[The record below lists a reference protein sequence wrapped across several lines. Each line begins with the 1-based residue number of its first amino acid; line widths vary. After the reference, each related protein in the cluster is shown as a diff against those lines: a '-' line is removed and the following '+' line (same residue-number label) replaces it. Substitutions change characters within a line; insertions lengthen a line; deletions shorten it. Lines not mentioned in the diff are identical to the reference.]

1 MLQNI
6 SWGQFL
12 SVLLILILIYY
23 VGYFMKYYQEK
34 LIKKLQQN
42 NPGHREE
49 LAASSPITSDKAS
62 TEEME
67 IDELE
72 AMVNEIREFILE
84 KAGNQANKE
93 ELTQQLESYVA
104 NFSGLHKP
112 AFRYAL
118 TNYIIQQAEL
128 KCGVVFEEEELEA
141 IWDRLSR

>member
-6 SWGQFL
+6 SWGQYL
-12 SVLLILILIYY
+12 SVLLILVLIYY

-34 LIKKLQQN
+34 LIAKLQHN
-42 NPGHREE
+42 RPEPEE
-49 LAASSPITSDKAS
+49 PFEDSSLQDVDQHS
-62 TEEME
+62 TEEQE

-72 AMVNEIREFILE
+72 AMVNEIREFILD
-84 KAGNQANKE
+84 KAGKQADKATLAQ
-93 ELTQQLESYVA
+93 ELEAYVA
-104 NFSGLHKP
+104 NFNGLHKP

>member
-6 SWGQFL
+6 SWGQYL
-12 SVLLILILIYY
+12 SVLLILVLIYY

-34 LIKKLQQN
+34 LITKLQN
-42 NPGHREE
+42 KSAEPEE
-49 LAASSPITSDKAS
+49 SIADLGTQELDQHAAD
-62 TEEME
+62 EQE

-72 AMVNEIREFILE
+72 ATVNEIREFILD
-84 KAGNQANKE
+84 KAGKEADKE
-93 ELTQQLESYVA
+93 ELVQQLESYVA
-104 NFSGLHKP
+104 NFNGLHKP

-141 IWDRLSR
+141 IWEKLSR

>member
-6 SWGQFL
+6 SWGQYL
-12 SVLLILILIYY
+12 SVLLILVLIYY

-34 LIKKLQQN
+34 LITKLQQN
-42 NPGHREE
+42 RPESEE
-49 LAASSPITSDKAS
+49 SFSDPDTQDMDQHSA
-62 TEEME
+62 EEQE

-72 AMVNEIREFILE
+72 AIVNEIREFILD
-84 KAGNQANKE
+84 KAGKE
-93 ELTQQLESYVA
+93 ADKDELAQQLESYVA
-104 NFSGLHKP
+104 NFNGLHKP

-141 IWDRLSR
+141 IWEKLSR